1 MKTFFKWFIPNAL
14 FALCWYLGTVENMS
28 GFLFF
33 GKAWTWLALSITLL
47 FLLVP
52 KEQLREIFK
61 NSFSNLNLFN
71 KTLDISYDIAICLLL
86 LFFDFGGYA
95 FLYALSNLLL
105 YGITKYSLE
114 KD

>member
-14 FALCWYLGTVENMS
+14 FALCWYLGAVENMS

-33 GKAWTWLALSITLL
+33 GKAWTWLGFSIVLL
-47 FLLVP
+47 MLLVP
-52 KEQLREIFK
+52 KEQVKKAIE

-71 KTLDISYDIAICLLL
+71 RILDISYDIAICLLL
-86 LFFDFGGYA
+86 LSFDFGGYA

-105 YGITKYSLE
+105 YGIIQSSLE
-114 KD
+114 ED

>member
-1 MKTFFKWFIPNAL
+1 VKTFFKWFIPNAL
-14 FALCWYLGTVENMS
+14 FALCWYLGAVENMS

-33 GKAWTWLALSITLL
+33 GKAWTWLALSRAIV
-47 FLLVP
+47 FVPVP
-52 KEQLREIFK
+52 KKQLREIFK

-86 LFFDFGGYA
+86 LSFDFGGYA

-105 YGITKYSLE
+105 YGIIQSSLE